1 MATKVGTVSQNKSK
15 YKFYIDYSASFSTSS
30 MKWTVTANVYL
41 QVSYYAYEG
50 RTTHKLSI
58 GGTVK
63 SSRSNYNKACYSNS
77 GTKSFLIASG
87 TQTYAAS
94 ASSRSVVISASMS
107 APSGGYGPGTC
118 SASVTV
124 TLGAKLSSA
133 GRWGTAT
140 STINSLTYSVTGL
153 STSLGYIRK
162 VYFDVGPYGG
172 NYTKTQS
179 KSVGASTSSVSFTTT
194 GLMPGTRYQ
203 TRARVYAPNNALMLT
218 LTGNIY
224 TKSETMT
231 LSVSSVGAEDADIWF
246 TLGTKNI
253 GYERKVY
260 WYKRLKGASSWESV
274 SGTTTVANGKN
285 SGVNLFRNL
294 IDDSDYEV
302 LAICKI
308 GSTEICRATISFST
322 IKGLPDLQVSMIGY
336 SNDHRLKLEVIDSTS
351 PKPVNN
357 QVVAYIYSDEA
368 SYFIGEQV
376 VEFTDDIMIV
386 EFPILDEEVQALFEG
401 ALIPCTLLVFL
412 CEDGSSKVKY
422 INHVSLN

>member
-1 MATKVGTVSQNKSK
+1 MATKTGTVSQNKSK
-15 YKFYIDYSASFSTSS
+15 YKFYISYSTSFSTST

-63 SSRSNYNKACYSNS
+63 SSQSNYTKACYSNS

-94 ASSRSVVISASMS
+94 ASSRSVTISASMS

-133 GRWGTAT
+133 GKWGTAT

-153 STSLGYIRK
+153 STSLGYTRK

-172 NYTKTQS
+172 SYTKTQS

-231 LSVSSVGAEDADIWF
+231 LSVSSVGAEAADVWF

-274 SGTTTVANGKN
+274 SGTNLVADGKN
-285 SGVNLFRNL
+285 SGANLFRNL

-308 GSTEICRATISFST
+308 GTTEICRATTSFHT
-322 IKGLPDLQVSMIGY
+322 IKGLPDHQITEQGY
-336 SNDHRLKLEVIDSTS
+336 ADGELTIEVIDSISTL
-351 PKPVNN
+351 PVNN
-357 QVVAYIYSDEA
+357 QVVVYVYTGED
-368 SYFIGEQV
+368 SYFVGEQV
-376 VEFTDDIMIV
+376 VQFT
-386 EFPILDEEVQALFEG
+386 EEVMTVKFPVTNTEIQTALSG
-401 ALIPCTLLVFL
+401 THTLLCLL
-412 CEDGSSKVKY
+412 CEDGSSKIKY
-422 INHVSLN
+422 IAHAQGGN

>member
-1 MATKVGTVSQNKSK
+1 MATKTGTVSQNKSK
-15 YKFYIDYSASFSTSS
+15 YKFYISYSTSFSTST
-30 MKWTVTANVYL
+30 MKWTVTASVYL

-63 SSRSNYNKACYSNS
+63 SSKSNYTKACYSNS

-94 ASSRSVVISASMS
+94 ASSRSVTIFASMS
-107 APSGGYGPGTC
+107 ASAAGYGPGTC

-133 GRWGTAT
+133 GKWGTAS

-153 STSLGYIRK
+153 STSLGYTRK

-172 NYTKTQS
+172 SYTKTQS

-231 LSVSSVGAEDADIWF
+231 LSVSSVGAETADVWF

-274 SGTTTVANGKN
+274 SGTNLVADGKN
-285 SGVNLFRNL
+285 SGANLFRNL

-308 GSTEICRATISFST
+308 GTTEICRATTSFHT
-322 IKGLPDLQVSMIGY
+322 IKGLPDHQITEQGY
-336 SNDHRLKLEVIDSTS
+336 VDGELTIEVIDSIS
-351 PKPVNN
+351 ALPVNN
-357 QVVAYIYSDEA
+357 QVVVYVYTGED
-368 SYFIGEQV
+368 SYFVGEQV
-376 VEFTDDIMIV
+376 VQFT
-386 EFPILDEEVQALFEG
+386 EEVMTVKFPVTNTEIQTALSG
-401 ALIPCTLLVFL
+401 THTLLCLL
-412 CEDGSSKVKY
+412 CEDGSSKIKY
-422 INHVSLN
+422 IAHAQGGN

>member
-1 MATKVGTVSQNKSK
+1 MATKTGTVSQNKSK
-15 YKFYIDYSASFSTSS
+15 YKFYISYSTSFSTST
-30 MKWTVTANVYL
+30 MKWTVTASVYL

-63 SSRSNYNKACYSNS
+63 SSKSNYTKACYSNS

-94 ASSRSVVISASMS
+94 ASSRSVTISASMS

-124 TLGAKLSSA
+124 TLGAKLSSV
-133 GRWGTAT
+133 GKWGTAT
-140 STINSLTYSVTGL
+140 STINSLTYSVTEL
-153 STSLGYIRK
+153 STSLGYTRK

-172 NYTKTQS
+172 SYTKTQS

-218 LTGNIY
+218 LIGNIY

-231 LSVSSVGAEDADIWF
+231 LSVSSVGAEAADVWF

-274 SGTTTVANGKN
+274 SGTNLVSDGKN
-285 SGVNLFRNL
+285 SGANLFRNL

-308 GSTEICRATISFST
+308 GDTEICRATTSFHT
-322 IKGLPDLQVSMIGY
+322 IKGLPDHQITEQGY
-336 SNDHRLKLEVIDSTS
+336 ADGELTIEVIDSIS
-351 PKPVNN
+351 ALPVNN
-357 QVVAYIYSDEA
+357 QVVVYVYTGED
-368 SYFIGEQV
+368 SYFVGEQV
-376 VEFTDDIMIV
+376 IQFT
-386 EFPILDEEVQALFEG
+386 EEVMTVKFPVTNTEVQTALSNEH
-401 ALIPCTLLVFL
+401 TLLCLL
-412 CEDGSSKVKY
+412 CEDGSSKIKY
-422 INHVSLN
+422 IAHTQGGN

>member
-1 MATKVGTVSQNKSK
+1 MATITGSVSQNKSK
-15 YKFYIDYSASFSTSS
+15 YKFYISYSSSFITST
-30 MKWTVTANVYL
+30 MKWTVSANVYL

-50 RTTHKLSI
+50 RTSHSLSI

-63 SSRSNYNKACYSNS
+63 SSKSNYTKACYSNS

-94 ASSRSVVISASMS
+94 ASSRSVKIAASMS
-107 APSGGYGPGTC
+107 ASSGGWGPGSC

-124 TLGAKLSSA
+124 TLPAKLSSA
-133 GRWGTAT
+133 GKWGTAT

-153 STSLGYIRK
+153 STSLGYTRT

-172 NYTKTQS
+172 SYTKTQS

-224 TKSETMT
+224 TKSEIMT
-231 LSVSSVGAEDADIWF
+231 LSVDGVSADDADIWF

-253 GYERKVY
+253 GYERYVY

-274 SGTTTVANGKN
+274 SGTNLVLDGKN
-285 SGVNLFRNL
+285 SGANLFRNL

-302 LAICKI
+302 LAVCKI
-308 GSTEICRATISFST
+308 GDTEICRATTSFHT
-322 IKGLPDLQVSMIGY
+322 IKGLPDHQITEQGY
-336 SNDHRLKLEVIDSTS
+336 ADGELTIEVIDSISTL
-351 PKPVNN
+351 PVNN
-357 QVVAYIYSDEA
+357 QVVVYVYTGED
-368 SYFIGEQV
+368 SYFVGEQV
-376 VEFTDDIMIV
+376 VQFT
-386 EFPILDEEVQALFEG
+386 EEVMTVKFPVTNTEIQTALSG
-401 ALIPCTLLVFL
+401 THTLLCLL
-412 CEDGSSKVKY
+412 CEDGSSKIKY
-422 INHVSLN
+422 IAHAQGGN

>member
-15 YKFYIDYSASFSTSS
+15 YKFYIDYSTSFSTSS

-63 SSRSNYNKACYSNS
+63 SSKSNYTKACYSNS

-94 ASSRSVVISASMS
+94 ASSRSVTISASMS

-153 STSLGYIRK
+153 STSLGYTRK

-172 NYTKTQS
+172 SYTKTQS

-218 LTGNIY
+218 LGGNIY

-231 LSVSSVGAEDADIWF
+231 LSVSSVGANGADVWF

-253 GYERKVY
+253 GYERYVY

-274 SGTTTVANGKN
+274 SGTVFVPDGSN
-285 SGVNLFRNL
+285 SGANLFRNL

-308 GSTEICRATISFST
+308 GDTEICRATTSFHT
-322 IKGLPDLQVSMIGY
+322 IKGLPDHQITEQGY
-336 SNDHRLKLEVIDSTS
+336 ADGKLTIEVIDSISTL
-351 PKPVNN
+351 PVNN
-357 QVVAYIYSDEA
+357 QVVVYVYTGED
-368 SYFIGEQV
+368 SYFVGEQV
-376 VEFTDDIMIV
+376 VQFTEEVMPV
-386 EFPILDEEVQALFEG
+386 KFPITDSEVQTALSNEH
-401 ALIPCTLLVFL
+401 TLLCLL
-412 CEDGSSKVKY
+412 CEDGSSKIKY
-422 INHVSLN
+422 IAHTQGGN

>member
-1 MATKVGTVSQNKSK
+1 MATKIGTVSQNKSK
-15 YKFYIDYSASFSTSS
+15 YKFYISYSTSFSTST
-30 MKWTVTANVYL
+30 MIWTVTANVYL

-63 SSRSNYNKACYSNS
+63 SSKSNYTKACYSNS

-94 ASSRSVVISASMS
+94 ASSRSVTISASMS

-133 GRWGTAT
+133 GKWGTAS

-153 STSLGYIRK
+153 STSLGYTRK

-172 NYTKTQS
+172 SYTKTQS

-218 LTGNIY
+218 LAGNIY

-231 LSVSSVGAEDADIWF
+231 LSVSSVGANGADVWF

-253 GYERKVY
+253 GYERYVY

-274 SGTTTVANGKN
+274 SGTVLVPDGKN
-285 SGVNLFRNL
+285 SGANLFRNL

-302 LAICKI
+302 LAVCKI
-308 GSTEICRATISFST
+308 GSTEICRATTSFHT
-322 IKGLPDLQVSMIGY
+322 IKGLPDHQITEQGY
-336 SNDHRLKLEVIDSTS
+336 ADGELTIEVIDSISTL
-351 PKPVNN
+351 PVNN
-357 QVVAYIYSDEA
+357 QVVIYVYTGED
-368 SYFIGEQV
+368 SYFVGEQV
-376 VEFTDDIMIV
+376 VQFT
-386 EFPILDEEVQALFEG
+386 EEVMTVKFPVTNTEIQTALSG
-401 ALIPCTLLVFL
+401 THTLLCLL
-412 CEDGSSKVKY
+412 CEDGSSKIKY
-422 INHVSLN
+422 IAHVQGGN

>member
-1 MATKVGTVSQNKSK
+1 MATKTGTVSQNKSK
-15 YKFYIDYSASFSTSS
+15 YKFYISYSTSFSTST
-30 MKWTVTANVYL
+30 MKWTVTASVYL

-63 SSRSNYNKACYSNS
+63 SSKSNYTKACYSNS

-94 ASSRSVVISASMS
+94 ASSRSVTISASMS

-124 TLGAKLSSA
+124 TLGAKLSSV
-133 GRWGTAT
+133 GKWGTAT

-153 STSLGYIRK
+153 STSLGYTRK

-172 NYTKTQS
+172 SYTKTQS

-218 LTGNIY
+218 LIGNIY

-231 LSVSSVGAEDADIWF
+231 LSVSSVGAEAADVWF

-274 SGTTTVANGKN
+274 SGTNLVSDGKN
-285 SGVNLFRNL
+285 SGANLFRNL

-308 GSTEICRATISFST
+308 GDIEICRATTSFHT
-322 IKGLPDLQVSMIGY
+322 IKGLPDHQITEQGY
-336 SNDHRLKLEVIDSTS
+336 ADGELTIEVIDSIS
-351 PKPVNN
+351 ALPVNN
-357 QVVAYIYSDEA
+357 QVVVYVYTGED
-368 SYFIGEQV
+368 SYFVGEQV
-376 VEFTDDIMIV
+376 IQFT
-386 EFPILDEEVQALFEG
+386 EEVMTVKFPVTNTEVQTALSNEH
-401 ALIPCTLLVFL
+401 TLLCLL
-412 CEDGSSKVKY
+412 CEDGSSKIKY
-422 INHVSLN
+422 IAHTQGGN

>member
-1 MATKVGTVSQNKSK
+1 MATKTGTVSQNKSK
-15 YKFYIDYSASFSTSS
+15 YKFYISYSTSFSTST

-94 ASSRSVVISASMS
+94 ASSQSVVISASMS
-107 APSGGYGPGTC
+107 APSDGYGPGTC

-153 STSLGYIRK
+153 STSLGYTRK

-172 NYTKTQS
+172 SYTKTQS

-218 LTGNIY
+218 LAGNIY

-231 LSVSSVGAEDADIWF
+231 LSVSSVGANGADVWF

-253 GYERKVY
+253 GYERYVY

-274 SGTTTVANGKN
+274 SETVFVPDGSN
-285 SGVNLFRNL
+285 SGANLFRNL

-302 LAICKI
+302 LAVCKI
-308 GSTEICRATISFST
+308 GSTEICRATTSFHT
-322 IKGLPDLQVSMIGY
+322 IKGLPDHQITEQGY
-336 SNDHRLKLEVIDSTS
+336 ADGKLTIEVIDSISTL
-351 PKPVNN
+351 PVNN
-357 QVVAYIYSDEA
+357 QVVVYVYTGED
-368 SYFIGEQV
+368 SYFVGEQV
-376 VEFTDDIMIV
+376 VQFTEEVMTV
-386 EFPILDEEVQALFEG
+386 KFPITDSEVQTALSNEH
-401 ALIPCTLLVFL
+401 TLLCLL
-412 CEDGSSKVKY
+412 CEDGSSKIKY
-422 INHVSLN
+422 IAHTQGGN